1 LQLFKIFKKFNL
13 RNIILKKKIL
23 ITGTTGFVGSHIK
36 EYLLKKKYLVI
47 DILRKKNK
55 KKIKKIYKN
64 YKPIFYNNI
73 YDLEKKIKKIE
84 YNIIINCAT
93 FYSKNYDYRTVL
105 ELIKTNILFS
115 TLVMIGNQKNLK
127 KIINFDTMMQHS
139 INENFNPMN
148 VYAITKFAHK
158 NISKFIISKNKN
170 IKFYNL
176 KLYETFGL
184 NDKRTKLIPLILKNY
199 QKNKSTNIVSK
210 NLEMNFSNI
219 KDIIQII
226 EKILNKNLY
235 APKEYIIKN
244 SKSTNIGKLIYECNK
259 KLKKKIKVKYQ
270 SLKKINLLKIKNSKI
285 HNINL
290 NSNIKNFILEN
301 IN

>member
-1 LQLFKIFKKFNL
+1 
-13 RNIILKKKIL
+13 LKKKIL
-23 ITGTTGFVGSHIK
+23 ITGSTGFIGSHIK
-36 EYLLKKKYLVI
+36 EYLLKKNYLVI

-73 YDLEKKIKKIE
+73 YDLEKKIKKIQ

-93 FYSKNYDYRTVL
+93 FYSKNYDCKTVL

-115 TLVMIGNQKNLK
+115 TLIIIGNQKNLK

-139 INENFNPMN
+139 IDENFNPMN

-170 IKFYNL
+170 IKFYNF

-184 NDKRTKLIPLILKNY
+184 NDRRNKLIPSIIKNY
-199 QKNKSTNIVSK
+199 KKNKFTNIVSN
-210 NLEMNFSNI
+210 NLEMNFTDINN
-219 KDIIQII
+219 IIQII

-235 APKEYIIKN
+235 TPKEYILRN
-244 SKSTNIGKLIYECNK
+244 YKSVNIRELINECNQ
-259 KLKKKIKVKYQ
+259 KLKKKIKVKYL
-270 SLKKINLLKIKNSKI
+270 SSKKINLIRIKNSRI
-285 HNINL
+285 QNMNL
-290 NSNIKNFILEN
+290 KSNIKDFILEN

>member
-1 LQLFKIFKKFNL
+1 
-13 RNIILKKKIL
+13 LKKKIL
-23 ITGTTGFVGSHIK
+23 ITGSTGFIGSHIK
-36 EYLLKKKYLVI
+36 EYLLKKNYLVI

-73 YDLEKKIKKIE
+73 YDLEKKIKKIQ

-93 FYSKNYDYRTVL
+93 FYSKNYDCKTVL

-115 TLVMIGNQKNLK
+115 TLIIIGNQKNLK

-139 INENFNPMN
+139 IDENFNPMN

-170 IKFYNL
+170 IKFYNF

-184 NDKRTKLIPLILKNY
+184 NDKRNKLIPSIIKNY
-199 QKNKSTNIVSK
+199 KKNKFTNIVSN
-210 NLEMNFSNI
+210 NLEMNFTDINN
-219 KDIIQII
+219 IIQII

-235 APKEYIIKN
+235 TPKEYILKN
-244 SKSTNIGKLIYECNK
+244 YKSVNIRELINECNQ
-259 KLKKKIKVKYQ
+259 KLKKKIKVKYL
-270 SLKKINLLKIKNSKI
+270 SSKKINLIRIKNSRI
-285 HNINL
+285 QNMNL
-290 NSNIKNFILEN
+290 KSNIKDFILEN

>member
-1 LQLFKIFKKFNL
+1 M
-13 RNIILKKKIL
+13 KKKIL
-23 ITGTTGFVGSHIK
+23 ITGSTGFIGSHIK
-36 EYLLKKKYLVI
+36 EYLLKKNYLVI

-73 YDLEKKIKKIE
+73 YDLEKKIKKIQ

-93 FYSKNYDYRTVL
+93 FYSKNYDCKTVL

-115 TLVMIGNQKNLK
+115 TLIIIGNQKNLK

-139 INENFNPMN
+139 IDENFNPMN

-170 IKFYNL
+170 IKFYNF

-184 NDKRTKLIPLILKNY
+184 NDRRNKLIPSIIKNY
-199 QKNKSTNIVSK
+199 KKNKFTNIVSN
-210 NLEMNFSNI
+210 NLEMNFTDINN
-219 KDIIQII
+219 IIQII

-235 APKEYIIKN
+235 TPKEYILRN
-244 SKSTNIGKLIYECNK
+244 YKSVNIRELINECNQ
-259 KLKKKIKVKYQ
+259 KLKKKIKVKYL
-270 SLKKINLLKIKNSKI
+270 SSKKINLIRIKNSRI
-285 HNINL
+285 QNMNL
-290 NSNIKNFILEN
+290 KSNIKDFILEN

>member
-1 LQLFKIFKKFNL
+1 M
-13 RNIILKKKIL
+13 KKKIL
-23 ITGTTGFVGSHIK
+23 ITGSTGFIGSHIK
-36 EYLLKKKYLVI
+36 EYLLKKNYLVI

-73 YDLEKKIKKIE
+73 YDLEKKIKKIQ

-93 FYSKNYDYRTVL
+93 FYSKNYDCKTVL

-115 TLVMIGNQKNLK
+115 TLIIIGNQKNLK

-139 INENFNPMN
+139 IDENFNPMN

-170 IKFYNL
+170 IKFYNF

-184 NDKRTKLIPLILKNY
+184 NDKRNKLIPSIIKNY
-199 QKNKSTNIVSK
+199 KKNKFTNIVSN
-210 NLEMNFSNI
+210 NLEMNFTDINN
-219 KDIIQII
+219 IIQII

-235 APKEYIIKN
+235 TPKEYILKN
-244 SKSTNIGKLIYECNK
+244 YKSVNIRELINECNQ
-259 KLKKKIKVKYQ
+259 KLKKKIKVKYL
-270 SLKKINLLKIKNSKI
+270 SSKKINLIRIKNSRI
-285 HNINL
+285 QNINL
-290 NSNIKNFILEN
+290 KSNIKDFILEN

>member
-1 LQLFKIFKKFNL
+1 M
-13 RNIILKKKIL
+13 KKKIL
-23 ITGTTGFVGSHIK
+23 ITGSTGFIGSHIK
-36 EYLLKKKYLVI
+36 EYLLEKNYLVI

-73 YDLEKKIKKIE
+73 YDLEKKIKKIQ

-93 FYSKNYDYRTVL
+93 FYSKNYDCKTVL

-115 TLVMIGNQKNLK
+115 TLIIIGNQKNLK

-139 INENFNPMN
+139 INENFNPIN

-158 NISKFIISKNKN
+158 DISKFIISKNKN
-170 IKFYNL
+170 IKFYNF

-184 NDKRTKLIPLILKNY
+184 KDKRNKLIPSIIKNY
-199 QKNKSTNIVSK
+199 KKNKFTNIVSN
-210 NLEMNFSNI
+210 NLEMNFTNI
-219 KDIIQII
+219 NNIIQII

-235 APKEYIIKN
+235 TPKEYILKN
-244 SKSTNIGKLIYECNK
+244 YKSVNIRELINECNQ
-259 KLKKKIKVKYQ
+259 KLKKKIKVKYL
-270 SLKKINLLKIKNSKI
+270 SSKKINLIRIKNSKI
-285 HNINL
+285 QNINL
-290 NSNIKNFILEN
+290 KSNIKDFILEN

>member
-1 LQLFKIFKKFNL
+1 M
-13 RNIILKKKIL
+13 KKKIL
-23 ITGTTGFVGSHIK
+23 ITGSTGFIGSHIK
-36 EYLLKKKYLVI
+36 EYLLKKNYLVI
-47 DILRKKNK
+47 DMLRKKNK

-73 YDLEKKIKKIE
+73 YDLEKKIKKIQ

-93 FYSKNYDYRTVL
+93 FYSKNYDCKTVL

-115 TLVMIGNQKNLK
+115 TLIIIGNQKNLK

-139 INENFNPMN
+139 IDENFNPMN

-170 IKFYNL
+170 IKFYNF

-184 NDKRTKLIPLILKNY
+184 NDKRNKLIPSIIKNY
-199 QKNKSTNIVSK
+199 KKNKFTNIVSN
-210 NLEMNFSNI
+210 NLEMNFTDINN
-219 KDIIQII
+219 IIQII

-235 APKEYIIKN
+235 TPKEYILKN
-244 SKSTNIGKLIYECNK
+244 YKSVNIRELINECNQ
-259 KLKKKIKVKYQ
+259 KLKKKIKVKYL
-270 SLKKINLLKIKNSKI
+270 SSKKINLIRIKNSRI
-285 HNINL
+285 QNINL
-290 NSNIKNFILEN
+290 KSNIKDFILES

>member
-1 LQLFKIFKKFNL
+1 M
-13 RNIILKKKIL
+13 KKKIL
-23 ITGTTGFVGSHIK
+23 ITGSTGFIGSHIK
-36 EYLLKKKYLVI
+36 EYLLEKNYLVI

-55 KKIKKIYKN
+55 KKIKKKYKN

-73 YDLEKKIKKIE
+73 YDLEKKIKKIQ

-93 FYSKNYDYRTVL
+93 FYSKNYDCKTVL

-115 TLVMIGNQKNLK
+115 TLIIIGNQKNLK

-148 VYAITKFAHK
+148 IYAITKFAHK

-170 IKFYNL
+170 IKFYNF

-184 NDKRTKLIPLILKNY
+184 NDKRKKLIPSIIKNY
-199 QKNKSTNIVSK
+199 KKNKFTNIISN
-210 NLEMNFSNI
+210 NLEMNFTNI
-219 KDIIQII
+219 NNIIQII

-235 APKEYIIKN
+235 TPKEYILKN
-244 SKSTNIGKLIYECNK
+244 YKSVNIRELINECNQ
-259 KLKKKIKVKYQ
+259 KLKKKIKVKYL
-270 SLKKINLLKIKNSKI
+270 SSKKINLIRIKNSKI
-285 HNINL
+285 QNINL
-290 NSNIKNFILEN
+290 KSNIKDFILEN

>member
-1 LQLFKIFKKFNL
+1 M
-13 RNIILKKKIL
+13 KKKIL
-23 ITGTTGFVGSHIK
+23 ITGSTGFICSHIK
-36 EYLLKKKYLVI
+36 EYLLKKNYLVI

-64 YKPIFYNNI
+64 YKPIFYNDI
-73 YDLEKKIKKIE
+73 YDLEKKIKKIQ

-93 FYSKNYDYRTVL
+93 FYSKNYDCKTVL

-115 TLVMIGNQKNLK
+115 TLIIIGNQKNLK

-139 INENFNPMN
+139 IDENFSPMN

-170 IKFYNL
+170 IKFYNF

-184 NDKRTKLIPLILKNY
+184 NDKRNKLIPSIIKNY
-199 QKNKSTNIVSK
+199 KKNKFTNIVSN
-210 NLEMNFSNI
+210 NLEMNFTDINN
-219 KDIIQII
+219 IIQII

-235 APKEYIIKN
+235 TPKEYILKN
-244 SKSTNIGKLIYECNK
+244 YKSVNIRELINECNQ
-259 KLKKKIKVKYQ
+259 KLKKKIKVKYL
-270 SLKKINLLKIKNSKI
+270 SSKKINLIRIKNSRI
-285 HNINL
+285 QNINL
-290 NSNIKNFILEN
+290 KSNIKDFILEN

>member
-1 LQLFKIFKKFNL
+1 MQLLKVFKKSDL
-13 RNIILKKKIL
+13 KNIILKKKIL
-23 ITGTTGFVGSHIK
+23 ITGSTGFIGSHIK
-36 EYLLKKKYLVI
+36 EFLLEKNYLVI

-73 YDLEKKIKKIE
+73 YDLEKKIKKIQ

-93 FYSKNYDYRTVL
+93 FYSKNYDCKTVL

-115 TLVMIGNQKNLK
+115 TLIIIGNQKNLK

-170 IKFYNL
+170 IKFYNF

-184 NDKRTKLIPLILKNY
+184 NDKRNKLIPSIIKNY
-199 QKNKSTNIVSK
+199 KKNKFTNIISD
-210 NLEMNFSNI
+210 NLEMNFTNI
-219 KDIIQII
+219 NNIIQII

-235 APKEYIIKN
+235 TPKEYILKN
-244 SKSTNIGKLIYECNK
+244 YKSVNIRELINE
-259 KLKKKIKVKYQ
+259 
-270 SLKKINLLKIKNSKI
+270 
-285 HNINL
+285 
-290 NSNIKNFILEN
+290 
-301 IN
+301 

>member
-1 LQLFKIFKKFNL
+1 M
-13 RNIILKKKIL
+13 KKKIL
-23 ITGTTGFVGSHIK
+23 ITGSTGFIGSHIK
-36 EYLLKKKYLVI
+36 EYLLEKNYSVI
-47 DILRKKNK
+47 DILREKNK

-73 YDLEKKIKKIE
+73 YDLEKKIKKIQ

-93 FYSKNYDYRTVL
+93 FYSKNYDCKTVL

-115 TLVMIGNQKNLK
+115 TLIIIGNQKNLK

-139 INENFNPMN
+139 INENFNPIN

-158 NISKFIISKNKN
+158 DISKFIISKNKN
-170 IKFYNL
+170 IKFYNF

-184 NDKRTKLIPLILKNY
+184 NDKRKKLIPSIIKNY
-199 QKNKSTNIVSK
+199 KKNKFTNIVSN
-210 NLEMNFSNI
+210 NLEMNFTNI
-219 KDIIQII
+219 NNIIQII

-235 APKEYIIKN
+235 TPKEYILKN
-244 SKSTNIGKLIYECNK
+244 YKSVNIRELINECNQ
-259 KLKKKIKVKYQ
+259 KLKKKIKVKYL
-270 SLKKINLLKIKNSKI
+270 SSKKINLIRIKNSRI
-285 HNINL
+285 QNMNL
-290 NSNIKNFILEN
+290 KSNIKDFILEN

>member
-1 LQLFKIFKKFNL
+1 M
-13 RNIILKKKIL
+13 KKKIL
-23 ITGTTGFVGSHIK
+23 ITGSTGFIGSHIK
-36 EYLLKKKYLVI
+36 EYLLKKNYLVI

-73 YDLEKKIKKIE
+73 YDLEKKIKKIQ

-93 FYSKNYDYRTVL
+93 FYSKNYDCKTVL

-115 TLVMIGNQKNLK
+115 TLIIIGNQKNLK

-139 INENFNPMN
+139 IDENFNPMN

-170 IKFYNL
+170 IKFYNF

-184 NDKRTKLIPLILKNY
+184 NDKRNKLIPSIIKNY
-199 QKNKSTNIVSK
+199 KKNKFTNIVSN
-210 NLEMNFSNI
+210 NLEMNFTDINN
-219 KDIIQII
+219 IIQII

-235 APKEYIIKN
+235 TPKEYILKN
-244 SKSTNIGKLIYECNK
+244 YKSVNIRELINECNQ
-259 KLKKKIKVKYQ
+259 KLKKKIKVKYL
-270 SLKKINLLKIKNSKI
+270 SSKKINLIRIKNSRI
-285 HNINL
+285 QNMNL
-290 NSNIKNFILEN
+290 KSNIKDFILEN

>member
-1 LQLFKIFKKFNL
+1 M
-13 RNIILKKKIL
+13 KKKIL
-23 ITGTTGFVGSHIK
+23 ITGSTGFIGSHIK
-36 EYLLKKKYLVI
+36 EYLLKKNYLVI

-73 YDLEKKIKKIE
+73 YDLEKKIKKIQ

-93 FYSKNYDYRTVL
+93 FYSKNYDCKTVL

-115 TLVMIGNQKNLK
+115 TLIIIGNQKNLK

-139 INENFNPMN
+139 IDENFSPMN

-170 IKFYNL
+170 IKFYNF

-184 NDKRTKLIPLILKNY
+184 NDKRNKLIPSIIKNY
-199 QKNKSTNIVSK
+199 KKNKFTNIVSN
-210 NLEMNFSNI
+210 NLEMNFTDINN
-219 KDIIQII
+219 IIQII

-235 APKEYIIKN
+235 TPKEYILKN
-244 SKSTNIGKLIYECNK
+244 YKSVNIRELINECNQ
-259 KLKKKIKVKYQ
+259 KLKKKIKVKYL
-270 SLKKINLLKIKNSKI
+270 SSKKINLIRIKNSKI
-285 HNINL
+285 QNMNL
-290 NSNIKNFILEN
+290 KSNIKDFILEN

>member
-1 LQLFKIFKKFNL
+1 M
-13 RNIILKKKIL
+13 KKKIL
-23 ITGTTGFVGSHIK
+23 ITGSTGFIGSHIK
-36 EYLLKKKYLVI
+36 EYLLKKNYLVI

-73 YDLEKKIKKIE
+73 YDLEKKIKKIQ

-93 FYSKNYDYRTVL
+93 FYSKNYDCKTVL

-115 TLVMIGNQKNLK
+115 TLIIIGNQKNLK

-139 INENFNPMN
+139 IDENFSPMN

-170 IKFYNL
+170 IKFYNF

-184 NDKRTKLIPLILKNY
+184 NDKRNKLIPSIIKNY
-199 QKNKSTNIVSK
+199 KKNKFTNIVSN
-210 NLEMNFSNI
+210 NLEMNFTDINN
-219 KDIIQII
+219 IIQII

-235 APKEYIIKN
+235 TPKEYILKN
-244 SKSTNIGKLIYECNK
+244 YKSVNIRELINECNQ
-259 KLKKKIKVKYQ
+259 KLKKKIKVKYL
-270 SLKKINLLKIKNSKI
+270 SSKKINLIRIKNSRI
-285 HNINL
+285 QNINL
-290 NSNIKNFILEN
+290 KSNIKDFILEN

>member
-1 LQLFKIFKKFNL
+1 
-13 RNIILKKKIL
+13 LKKKIL
-23 ITGTTGFVGSHIK
+23 ITGSTGFIGSHIK
-36 EYLLKKKYLVI
+36 EYLLKKNYLVI

-73 YDLEKKIKKIE
+73 YDLEKKIKKIQ

-93 FYSKNYDYRTVL
+93 FYSKNYDCKTVL

-115 TLVMIGNQKNLK
+115 TLIIIGNQKNLK
-127 KIINFDTMMQHS
+127 KVINFDTMMQHS
-139 INENFNPMN
+139 IDENFNPMN

-170 IKFYNL
+170 IKFYNF

-184 NDKRTKLIPLILKNY
+184 NDKRNKLIPSIIKNY
-199 QKNKSTNIVSK
+199 KKNKFTNIVSN
-210 NLEMNFSNI
+210 NLEMNFTDINN
-219 KDIIQII
+219 IIQII

-235 APKEYIIKN
+235 TPKEYILKN
-244 SKSTNIGKLIYECNK
+244 YKSINIRELINECNQ
-259 KLKKKIKVKYQ
+259 KLKKKIKVKYL
-270 SLKKINLLKIKNSKI
+270 SSKKINLIRIKNSRI
-285 HNINL
+285 QNMNL
-290 NSNIKNFILEN
+290 KSNIKDFILEN

>member
-1 LQLFKIFKKFNL
+1 M
-13 RNIILKKKIL
+13 KKKIL
-23 ITGTTGFVGSHIK
+23 ITGSTGFIGSHIK
-36 EYLLKKKYLVI
+36 EYLLKKNYLVI

-73 YDLEKKIKKIE
+73 YDLEKKIKKIQ

-93 FYSKNYDYRTVL
+93 FYSKNYDCKTVL

-115 TLVMIGNQKNLK
+115 TLIIIGNQKNLK

-139 INENFNPMN
+139 IDENFNPMN

-170 IKFYNL
+170 IKFYNF

-184 NDKRTKLIPLILKNY
+184 NDKRNKLIPSIIKNY
-199 QKNKSTNIVSK
+199 KKNKFTNIVSN
-210 NLEMNFSNI
+210 NLEMNFTDINN
-219 KDIIQII
+219 IIQII

-235 APKEYIIKN
+235 TPKEYILKN
-244 SKSTNIGKLIYECNK
+244 YKSVNIRELINECNQ
-259 KLKKKIKVKYQ
+259 KLKKKIKVKYL
-270 SLKKINLLKIKNSKI
+270 SSKKINLIRIKNSRI
-285 HNINL
+285 QNINL
-290 NSNIKNFILEN
+290 KCNIKDFILEN

>member
-1 LQLFKIFKKFNL
+1 
-13 RNIILKKKIL
+13 LKKKIL
-23 ITGTTGFVGSHIK
+23 ITGSTGFIGSHIK
-36 EYLLKKKYLVI
+36 EYLLEKNYFVI

-73 YDLEKKIKKIE
+73 YDLEKKIKKIK

-93 FYSKNYDYRTVL
+93 FYSKNYDCKTVL

-115 TLVMIGNQKNLK
+115 TLIIIGNQKNLK

-170 IKFYNL
+170 IKFYNF

-184 NDKRTKLIPLILKNY
+184 NDKRNKLIPSIIKNY
-199 QKNKSTNIVSK
+199 KKNKLTNIISN
-210 NLEMNFSNI
+210 NLEMNFTNI
-219 KDIIQII
+219 NNIIQII

-235 APKEYIIKN
+235 TPKEYILKN
-244 SKSTNIGKLIYECNK
+244 YKSVNIRELINECNQ
-259 KLKKKIKVKYQ
+259 KLKKKIKVKYL
-270 SLKKINLLKIKNSKI
+270 SSKKINLIRIKNSKI

-290 NSNIKNFILEN
+290 KSNIKDFIIEN

>member
-1 LQLFKIFKKFNL
+1 
-13 RNIILKKKIL
+13 LKKKIL
-23 ITGTTGFVGSHIK
+23 ITGSTGFIGSHIK
-36 EYLLKKKYLVI
+36 EYLLEKNYLVI

-55 KKIKKIYKN
+55 KKIKKKYKN

-73 YDLEKKIKKIE
+73 YDLEKKIKKIQ

-93 FYSKNYDYRTVL
+93 FYSKNYDCKTVL

-115 TLVMIGNQKNLK
+115 TLIIIGNQKNLK

-148 VYAITKFAHK
+148 IYAITKFAHK

-170 IKFYNL
+170 IKFYNF

-184 NDKRTKLIPLILKNY
+184 NDKRKKLIPSIIKNY
-199 QKNKSTNIVSK
+199 KKNKFTNIISN
-210 NLEMNFSNI
+210 NLEMNFTNI
-219 KDIIQII
+219 NNIIQII

-235 APKEYIIKN
+235 TPKEYILKN
-244 SKSTNIGKLIYECNK
+244 YKSVNIRELINECNQ
-259 KLKKKIKVKYQ
+259 KLKKKIKVKYL
-270 SLKKINLLKIKNSKI
+270 SSKKINLIRIKNSKI
-285 HNINL
+285 QNINL
-290 NSNIKNFILEN
+290 KSNIKDFILEN

>member
-1 LQLFKIFKKFNL
+1 
-13 RNIILKKKIL
+13 LKKKIL

-235 APKEYIIKN
+235 PPKEYIIKN

>member
-1 LQLFKIFKKFNL
+1 M
-13 RNIILKKKIL
+13 KKKIL
-23 ITGTTGFVGSHIK
+23 ITGSTGFIGSHIK
-36 EYLLKKKYLVI
+36 EYLLKKNYLVI

-73 YDLEKKIKKIE
+73 YDLEKKIKKIQ

-93 FYSKNYDYRTVL
+93 FYSKNYDCKTVL

-115 TLVMIGNQKNLK
+115 TLIIIGNQKNLK

-170 IKFYNL
+170 IKFYNF

-184 NDKRTKLIPLILKNY
+184 NDKRNKLIPSIIKNY
-199 QKNKSTNIVSK
+199 KKNKFTKIVSN
-210 NLEMNFSNI
+210 NLEMNFTNI
-219 KDIIQII
+219 NNIIQII

-235 APKEYIIKN
+235 TPKEYILKN
-244 SKSTNIGKLIYECNK
+244 YKSVNIRELINECNQ
-259 KLKKKIKVKYQ
+259 KLKKKIKVKYL
-270 SLKKINLLKIKNSKI
+270 SSKKINLIRIKNSRI
-285 HNINL
+285 QNINL
-290 NSNIKNFILEN
+290 KCNIKDFILEN

>member
-1 LQLFKIFKKFNL
+1 M
-13 RNIILKKKIL
+13 KKKIL
-23 ITGTTGFVGSHIK
+23 ITGSTGFIGSHIK
-36 EYLLKKKYLVI
+36 EYLLEKNYLVI

-73 YDLEKKIKKIE
+73 YDLEKKIKKIQ

-93 FYSKNYDYRTVL
+93 FYSKNYDCKTVL

-115 TLVMIGNQKNLK
+115 TLIIIGNQKNLK

-170 IKFYNL
+170 IKFYNF

-184 NDKRTKLIPLILKNY
+184 NDKRNKLIPSIIKNY
-199 QKNKSTNIVSK
+199 KKNKFTNIVSN
-210 NLEMNFSNI
+210 NLEMNFTDINN
-219 KDIIQII
+219 IIQII

-235 APKEYIIKN
+235 TPKEYILKN
-244 SKSTNIGKLIYECNK
+244 YKSVNIRELINECNQ
-259 KLKKKIKVKYQ
+259 KLKKKIKVKYL
-270 SLKKINLLKIKNSKI
+270 SSKKINLIRIKNSKI
-285 HNINL
+285 QNMNL
-290 NSNIKNFILEN
+290 KSNIKDFILEN

>member
-93 FYSKNYDYRTVL
+93 FYSKNYDCRTVL

-115 TLVMIGNQKNLK
+115 TLVTIGNQKNLK

>member
-1 LQLFKIFKKFNL
+1 
-13 RNIILKKKIL
+13 LKKKIL
-23 ITGTTGFVGSHIK
+23 ITGSTGFIGSHIK
-36 EYLLKKKYLVI
+36 KYLLEKNYLVI

-73 YDLEKKIKKIE
+73 YDLEKKIKKIH
-84 YNIIINCAT
+84 YNTIINCAT
-93 FYSKNYDYRTVL
+93 FYSKSYDCKTVL

-115 TLVMIGNQKNLK
+115 TLIIVGNQKNLK

-139 INENFNPMN
+139 VDENFNPMN

-184 NDKRTKLIPLILKNY
+184 NDKRNKLIPSIIKNY
-199 QKNKSTNIVSK
+199 KKNKVTNIISN
-210 NLEMNFSNI
+210 NLEMNFINI
-219 KDIIQII
+219 NNIIQII
-226 EKILNKNLY
+226 EKILNKDLY
-235 APKEYIIKN
+235 TPKEYILKNYKSVNIKE
-244 SKSTNIGKLIYECNK
+244 LIYECNQ
-259 KLKKKIKVKYQ
+259 KLKKKIKVKYL
-270 SLKKINLLKIKNSKI
+270 SSKKINLIRIKNSKI
-285 HNINL
+285 QNINL
-290 NSNIKNFILEN
+290 KSNIKDFILEN
-301 IN
+301 VN

>member
-1 LQLFKIFKKFNL
+1 M
-13 RNIILKKKIL
+13 KKKIL
-23 ITGTTGFVGSHIK
+23 ITGSTGFIGSHIK
-36 EYLLKKKYLVI
+36 EYLLKKNYLVI

-73 YDLEKKIKKIE
+73 YDLQKKIKKIQ

-93 FYSKNYDYRTVL
+93 FYSKNYDCKTVL

-115 TLVMIGNQKNLK
+115 TLIIIGNQKNLK

-139 INENFNPMN
+139 IDENFSPMN

-170 IKFYNL
+170 IKFYNF

-184 NDKRTKLIPLILKNY
+184 NDKRNKLIPSIIKNY
-199 QKNKSTNIVSK
+199 KKNKFTNIVSN
-210 NLEMNFSNI
+210 NLEMNFTDINN
-219 KDIIQII
+219 IIQII

-235 APKEYIIKN
+235 TPKEYILKN
-244 SKSTNIGKLIYECNK
+244 YKSVNIRELINECNQ
-259 KLKKKIKVKYQ
+259 KLKKKIKVKYL
-270 SLKKINLLKIKNSKI
+270 SSKKINLIRIKNSRI
-285 HNINL
+285 QNINL
-290 NSNIKNFILEN
+290 KSNIKDFILEN

>member
-1 LQLFKIFKKFNL
+1 
-13 RNIILKKKIL
+13 LKKKIL
-23 ITGTTGFVGSHIK
+23 ITGSTGFIGSHIK
-36 EYLLKKKYLVI
+36 EFLLEKNYLVI

-73 YDLEKKIKKIE
+73 YDLEKKIKKIQ

-93 FYSKNYDYRTVL
+93 FYSKNYDCKTVL

-115 TLVMIGNQKNLK
+115 TLIIIGNQKNLK

-158 NISKFIISKNKN
+158 DISKFIISKNKN
-170 IKFYNL
+170 IKFYNF

-184 NDKRTKLIPLILKNY
+184 NDKRNKLIPSIIKNY
-199 QKNKSTNIVSK
+199 KKNKFTNIVSN
-210 NLEMNFSNI
+210 NLEMNFTNI
-219 KDIIQII
+219 NNIIQII

-235 APKEYIIKN
+235 TPKEYILKN
-244 SKSTNIGKLIYECNK
+244 YKSVNIRELINECNQ
-259 KLKKKIKVKYQ
+259 KLKKKIKVKYL
-270 SLKKINLLKIKNSKI
+270 SSKKINLIRIKNSRI
-285 HNINL
+285 QNMNL
-290 NSNIKNFILEN
+290 KSNIKDFILEN

>member
-1 LQLFKIFKKFNL
+1 
-13 RNIILKKKIL
+13 LKKKIL
-23 ITGTTGFVGSHIK
+23 ITGSTGFIGSHIK
-36 EYLLKKKYLVI
+36 EYLLKKNYLVI

-73 YDLEKKIKKIE
+73 YDLEKKIKKIQ

-93 FYSKNYDYRTVL
+93 FYSKNYDCKTVL

-115 TLVMIGNQKNLK
+115 TLIIIGNQKNLK

-139 INENFNPMN
+139 IDENFNPMN

-170 IKFYNL
+170 IKFYNF

-184 NDKRTKLIPLILKNY
+184 NDKRNKLIPSIIKNY
-199 QKNKSTNIVSK
+199 KKNKFTNIVSN
-210 NLEMNFSNI
+210 NLEMNFTDINN
-219 KDIIQII
+219 IIQII

-235 APKEYIIKN
+235 TPKEYILKN
-244 SKSTNIGKLIYECNK
+244 YKSVNIRELINECNQ
-259 KLKKKIKVKYQ
+259 KLKKKIKVKYL
-270 SLKKINLLKIKNSKI
+270 SSKKINLIRIKNSKI
-285 HNINL
+285 QNINL
-290 NSNIKNFILEN
+290 KSNIKDFILEN

>member
-1 LQLFKIFKKFNL
+1 
-13 RNIILKKKIL
+13 LKKKIL
-23 ITGTTGFVGSHIK
+23 ITGSTGFIGSHIK
-36 EYLLKKKYLVI
+36 EYLLEKNYLVI

-73 YDLEKKIKKIE
+73 YDLEKKIKKIQ

-93 FYSKNYDYRTVL
+93 FYSKNYDCKTVL

-115 TLVMIGNQKNLK
+115 TLIIIGNQKNLK

-148 VYAITKFAHK
+148 IYAITKFAHK

-170 IKFYNL
+170 IKFYNF

-184 NDKRTKLIPLILKNY
+184 NDKRNKLIPSIIKNY
-199 QKNKSTNIVSK
+199 KKNKFTNIVSN
-210 NLEMNFSNI
+210 NLEMNFTNI
-219 KDIIQII
+219 NNIIQII

-235 APKEYIIKN
+235 TPKEYILKN
-244 SKSTNIGKLIYECNK
+244 YKSVNIRELINECNQ
-259 KLKKKIKVKYQ
+259 KLKKKIKVKYL
-270 SLKKINLLKIKNSKI
+270 SSKKINLIRIKNSKI
-285 HNINL
+285 QNL
-290 NSNIKNFILEN
+290 NLKSNIKDFILEN

>member
-1 LQLFKIFKKFNL
+1 
-13 RNIILKKKIL
+13 LKKKIL
-23 ITGTTGFVGSHIK
+23 ITGSTGFIGSHIK
-36 EYLLKKKYLVI
+36 EYLLEKNYLVI

-55 KKIKKIYKN
+55 KKIKKKYKN

-73 YDLEKKIKKIE
+73 YDLEKKIKKIQ

-93 FYSKNYDYRTVL
+93 FYSKNYDCKTVL

-115 TLVMIGNQKNLK
+115 TLIIIGNQKNLK

-148 VYAITKFAHK
+148 IYAITKFAHK

-170 IKFYNL
+170 IKFYNF

-184 NDKRTKLIPLILKNY
+184 NDKRKKLIPSIIKNY
-199 QKNKSTNIVSK
+199 KKNKFTNIVSN
-210 NLEMNFSNI
+210 NLEMNFTNI
-219 KDIIQII
+219 NNIIQII

-235 APKEYIIKN
+235 TPKEYILKN
-244 SKSTNIGKLIYECNK
+244 YKSVNIRELINGCNQ
-259 KLKKKIKVKYQ
+259 KLKKKIKVKYL
-270 SLKKINLLKIKNSKI
+270 SSKKINLIRIKNSKI
-285 HNINL
+285 QNINL
-290 NSNIKNFILEN
+290 KSNIKDFILEN

>member
-1 LQLFKIFKKFNL
+1 M
-13 RNIILKKKIL
+13 KKKIL
-23 ITGTTGFVGSHIK
+23 ITGSTGFIGSHIK
-36 EYLLKKKYLVI
+36 EYLLEKNYLVI

-73 YDLEKKIKKIE
+73 YDLEKKIKKIQ

-93 FYSKNYDYRTVL
+93 FYSKNYDCKTVL

-115 TLVMIGNQKNLK
+115 TLIIIGNQKNLK

-170 IKFYNL
+170 IKFYNF

-184 NDKRTKLIPLILKNY
+184 NDKRNKLIPSIIKNY
-199 QKNKSTNIVSK
+199 KKNKFTKIVSN
-210 NLEMNFSNI
+210 NLEMNFTNI
-219 KDIIQII
+219 NNIIQII

-235 APKEYIIKN
+235 TPKEYILKN
-244 SKSTNIGKLIYECNK
+244 YKSVNIRELINECNQ
-259 KLKKKIKVKYQ
+259 KLKKKIKVKYL
-270 SLKKINLLKIKNSKI
+270 SSKKINLIRVKNSRI
-285 HNINL
+285 QNINL
-290 NSNIKNFILEN
+290 KCNIKDFILEN

>member
-1 LQLFKIFKKFNL
+1 MQLFKIFKKFNL
-13 RNIILKKKIL
+13 RNIILEKKIL

-55 KKIKKIYKN
+55 KKIKKKYKN

-93 FYSKNYDYRTVL
+93 FYSKNYDCRTVL

>member
-1 LQLFKIFKKFNL
+1 M
-13 RNIILKKKIL
+13 KKKIL
-23 ITGTTGFVGSHIK
+23 ITGSTGFIGSHIK
-36 EYLLKKKYLVI
+36 EYLLKKNYLVI

-73 YDLEKKIKKIE
+73 YDLEKKIKKIQ

-93 FYSKNYDYRTVL
+93 FYSKNYDCKTVL

-115 TLVMIGNQKNLK
+115 TLIIIGNQKNLK
-127 KIINFDTMMQHS
+127 KVINFDTMMQHS
-139 INENFNPMN
+139 IDENFNPMN

-170 IKFYNL
+170 IKFYNF

-184 NDKRTKLIPLILKNY
+184 NDKRNKLIPSIIKNY
-199 QKNKSTNIVSK
+199 KKNKFTNIVSN
-210 NLEMNFSNI
+210 NLEMNFTDINN
-219 KDIIQII
+219 IIQII

-235 APKEYIIKN
+235 TPKEYILKN
-244 SKSTNIGKLIYECNK
+244 YKSVNIRELINECNQ
-259 KLKKKIKVKYQ
+259 KLKKKIKVKYL
-270 SLKKINLLKIKNSKI
+270 SSKKINLIRIKNSRI
-285 HNINL
+285 QNMNL
-290 NSNIKNFILEN
+290 KSNIKDFILEN

>member
-1 LQLFKIFKKFNL
+1 M
-13 RNIILKKKIL
+13 KKKIL
-23 ITGTTGFVGSHIK
+23 ITGSTGFIGSHIK
-36 EYLLKKKYLVI
+36 EYLLEKNYLVI

-73 YDLEKKIKKIE
+73 YDLEKKIKKIQ

-93 FYSKNYDYRTVL
+93 FYSKNYDCKTVL

-115 TLVMIGNQKNLK
+115 TLIIIGNQKNLK

-148 VYAITKFAHK
+148 IYAITKFAHK

-170 IKFYNL
+170 IKFYNF

-184 NDKRTKLIPLILKNY
+184 NDKRNKLIPSIIKNY
-199 QKNKSTNIVSK
+199 KKNKFTNIVSN
-210 NLEMNFSNI
+210 NLEMNFTNI
-219 KDIIQII
+219 NNIIQII

-235 APKEYIIKN
+235 TPKEYILKN
-244 SKSTNIGKLIYECNK
+244 YKSVNIRELINECNQ
-259 KLKKKIKVKYQ
+259 KLKKKIKVKYL
-270 SLKKINLLKIKNSKI
+270 SSKKINLIRIKNSKI
-285 HNINL
+285 QNL
-290 NSNIKNFILEN
+290 NLKSNIKDFILEN

>member
-1 LQLFKIFKKFNL
+1 LQLLKVFKKSDL
-13 RNIILKKKIL
+13 KNIILKKKIL
-23 ITGTTGFVGSHIK
+23 ITGSTGFIGSHIK
-36 EYLLKKKYLVI
+36 EFLLEKNYLVI

-73 YDLEKKIKKIE
+73 YDLEKKIKKIQ

-93 FYSKNYDYRTVL
+93 FYSKNYDCKTVL

-115 TLVMIGNQKNLK
+115 TLIIIGNQKNLK

-170 IKFYNL
+170 IKFYNF

-184 NDKRTKLIPLILKNY
+184 NDKRNKLIPSIIKNY
-199 QKNKSTNIVSK
+199 KKNKFTNIISD
-210 NLEMNFSNI
+210 NLEMNFTNI
-219 KDIIQII
+219 NYIIQII

-235 APKEYIIKN
+235 TPKEYILKN
-244 SKSTNIGKLIYECNK
+244 YKSVNIRELINECNQ
-259 KLKKKIKVKYQ
+259 KLKKKIKVKYL
-270 SLKKINLLKIKNSKI
+270 SSKKINLIRIKNSKI
-285 HNINL
+285 QNINL
-290 NSNIKNFILEN
+290 KSNIKDFILEN

>member
-1 LQLFKIFKKFNL
+1 M
-13 RNIILKKKIL
+13 KKKIL
-23 ITGTTGFVGSHIK
+23 ITGSTGFIGSHIK
-36 EYLLKKKYLVI
+36 EYLLEKNYLVI

-55 KKIKKIYKN
+55 KKIKKKYKN

-73 YDLEKKIKKIE
+73 YDLEKKIKKIQ

-93 FYSKNYDYRTVL
+93 FYSKNYDCKTVL

-115 TLVMIGNQKNLK
+115 TLIIIGNQKNLK

-148 VYAITKFAHK
+148 IYAITKFAHK

-170 IKFYNL
+170 IKFYNF

-184 NDKRTKLIPLILKNY
+184 NDKRKKLIPSIIKNY
-199 QKNKSTNIVSK
+199 KKNKFTNIVSN
-210 NLEMNFSNI
+210 NLEMNFTNI
-219 KDIIQII
+219 NNIIQII

-235 APKEYIIKN
+235 TPKEYILKN
-244 SKSTNIGKLIYECNK
+244 YKSVNIRELINECNQ
-259 KLKKKIKVKYQ
+259 KLKKKIKVKYL
-270 SLKKINLLKIKNSKI
+270 SSKKINLIRIKNSKI
-285 HNINL
+285 QNINL
-290 NSNIKNFILEN
+290 KSNIKDFILEN